1 MSVSGAFT
9 YTGNTCIIT
18 AASPAPTPIQVSSS
32 TLGGNQYR
40 ITNQSSSTG
49 CYLSYAMD
57 ATTATANCI
66 IPTGSGSNSSRTVY
80 IAPLTV
86 EIITFVPNAYFT
98 ANTSSGTAVLAI
110 VPGDGL

>member
-1 MSVSGAFT
+1 MGINAFT
-9 YTGNTCIIT
+9 YTGNTCILT
-18 AASPAPTPIQVSSS
+18 AGTTAPTPIQVSSS

-40 ITNQSSSTG
+40 ISNQSSSVG

-57 ATTATANCI
+57 SATALANCI
-66 IPTGSGSNSSRTVY
+66 IPTGAGANSTKTVY

-98 ANTSSGTAVLAI
+98 ANTSTGTAVLAI

>member
-1 MSVSGAFT
+1 MAVCGAFT

-18 AASPAPTPIQVSSS
+18 AATPAPTPIQVSSA

-57 ATTATANCI
+57 AATATANCL
-66 IPTGSGSNSSRTVY
+66 IPTGAGANSTRTV
-80 IAPLTV
+80 
-86 EIITFVPNAYFT
+86 
-98 ANTSSGTAVLAI
+98 
-110 VPGDGL
+110 